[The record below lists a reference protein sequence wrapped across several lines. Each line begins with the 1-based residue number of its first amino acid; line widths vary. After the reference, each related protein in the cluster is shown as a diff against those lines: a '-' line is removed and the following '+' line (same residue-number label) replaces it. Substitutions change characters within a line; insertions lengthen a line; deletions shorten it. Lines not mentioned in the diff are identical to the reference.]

1 MVLRNYV
8 VLEEG
13 IPTRMHFV
21 SHTIQVRDITDPLS
35 GLPKARRALVFE
47 VDELNG
53 NPVTASFSTLSEKLS
68 EEFAPYLP
76 GERYRNY
83 DIGIT
88 QVGTGFRTRFQ
99 VLFLPRT

>member
-8 VLEEG
+8 ELEEG

-21 SHTIQVRDITDPLS
+21 SHTIQVRDITDPLT
-35 GLPKARRALVFE
+35 GLPGVRRALVF
-47 VDELNG
+47 VIDELNG
-53 NPVTASFSTLSEKLS
+53 SPVTANFSTLSEKLA

-76 GERYRNY
+76 GERYKNY
-83 DIGIT
+83 DIQIT
-88 QVGTGFRTRFQ
+88 KVGRGFQTRYQ